1 MPASGKEASMPT
13 LRELSDLGQAV
24 WLDYIRRSFVV
35 GGELQQWIDRGVRG
49 VTANPTILEKAI
61 DGSSDY
67 DEHLARLAREGK
79 SADQIY
85 EALALE
91 DIGSAADLLRP
102 VYDQFGD
109 GFVSLEVSPSLA
121 HDTQGTIVSA
131 QHLFAALSRPNVFI
145 KVPATEEGFPAI
157 EELIRQ
163 GINVNVTLIFSLAQY
178 EASAEAYLRG
188 LERRIEEGKSISHLA
203 SVASFF
209 VSRVDT
215 AVDKALEGIGNRD
228 LQGRIAVANAKLA
241 YARFKEICSGPRWE
255 KLARKGGK
263 VQRPLWAS
271 TGTKNP
277 NYSDTLY
284 VDELIGPHTV
294 NTLPPA
300 TLEAFLDHGKVALTV
315 GSELGR
321 ARSEI
326 DLLAKLGI
334 DLNQVTEQLTVDGV
348 ALFAKSFDTLMAS
361 IAEKSE
367 KLRSS
372 AQA

>member
-1 MPASGKEASMPT
+1 
-13 LRELSDLGQAV
+13 
-24 WLDYIRRSFVV
+24 
-35 GGELQQWIDRGVRG
+35 
-49 VTANPTILEKAI
+49 
-61 DGSSDY
+61 
-67 DEHLARLAREGK
+67 
-79 SADQIY
+79 
-85 EALALE
+85 
-91 DIGSAADLLRP
+91 
-102 VYDQFGD
+102 
-109 GFVSLEVSPSLA
+109 
-121 HDTQGTIVSA
+121 
-131 QHLFAALSRPNVFI
+131 
-145 KVPATEEGFPAI
+145 
-157 EELIRQ
+157 
-163 GINVNVTLIFSLAQY
+163 
-178 EASAEAYLRG
+178 
-188 LERRIEEGKSISHLA
+188 
-203 SVASFF
+203 VASFF

-255 KLARKGGK
+255 KLARKGAK

>member
-1 MPASGKEASMPT
+1 MPT